1 MQIRAIKPIPIEDLP
16 YDYDPDKEEYAK
28 AFGLKRSAKT
38 LYHPNACKTL
48 VDRVELSNGKT
59 ITYAKTLNKWGNTTE
74 KLSYLRDEAGAW
86 VKSKLQYFGKDG
98 EVIKTLK
105 GRKNDTV

>member
-28 AFGLKRSAKT
+28 AFGLNRSAKV
-38 LYHPNACKTL
+38 LYRPNATKVL
-48 VDRVELSNGKT
+48 VDRVELADGKV
-59 ITYAKTLNKWGNTTE
+59 ITYSKTYDKWGKMTE
-74 KLSYLRDEAGAW
+74 KLSYLRDTAGEW
-86 VKSKLQYFGKDG
+86 VKSKLQYFNKDG

-105 GRKNDTV
+105 GNKK